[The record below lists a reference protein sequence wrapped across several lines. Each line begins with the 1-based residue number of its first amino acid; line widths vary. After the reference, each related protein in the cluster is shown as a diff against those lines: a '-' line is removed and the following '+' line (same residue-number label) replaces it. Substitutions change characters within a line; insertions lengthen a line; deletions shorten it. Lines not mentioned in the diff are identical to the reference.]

1 MQPKSTA
8 NLMEELLQTRRLE
21 DYLETNDVHLL
32 DVTLSEELEK
42 LLENTGLSKGEVA
55 VRSGLSRVYVYQ
67 IFAGQK
73 MPSRDSLLRICF
85 ALSLDV
91 REITMLFEHTG
102 YPVLYPRDRRD
113 SVILFA
119 ASRRKSLLEL
129 EEMLEQQQLRGLQK

>member
-8 NLMEELLQTRRLE
+8 NLMEELLQTRRVE
-21 DYLETNDVHLL
+21 DYLQQNEVQLL
-32 DVTLSEELEK
+32 DVTLSQELEK
-42 LLENTGLSKGEVA
+42 LLQNTQLSKSEIA
-55 VRSGLSRVYVYQ
+55 IRSGLSRVYVYQ
-67 IFAGQK
+67 VFAGQK

-85 ALSLDV
+85 ALSLDIGQ
-91 REITMLFEHTG
+91 ITELLKHTS

-119 ASRRKSLLEL
+119 VSRHKTLLEL